1 MTAFV
6 GLGTTH
12 LRTTQ
17 LAGGVS
23 AQNIYPYPT
32 FEFEYTQ
39 EGETN
44 KLQAY
49 RGGKRVDE
57 ESYDGSITSQLKLI
71 TQISNWHLFGLG
83 QNQLQKTFTSFAL
96 PVAKRVVVPAG
107 GVINDADIVA
117 GATARVLVSIE
128 SYGAWGQA
136 GALPRAAAAPA
147 PGQVQVG
154 VNTLTFNSAQIGAPV
169 MYVVDK
175 IYSTGKGYGGPG
187 AVSTIGELEFHGEI
201 VDNSNTAL
209 DGGLIVLPKIKKQL
223 TKPAMTFN
231 GEAMQLEMLYDCFI
245 PTGWAEPH
253 WILDGHSLAV

>member
-17 LAGGVS
+17 LAGGIS

-57 ESYDGSITSQLKLI
+57 ESYDSTITSTLKLI

-83 QNQLQKTFTSFAL
+83 QNQLQKTFTNIST
-96 PVAKRVVVPAG
+96 PVAKRAVVPAG

-117 GATARVLVSIE
+117 GNLARVLVSVE
-128 SYGAWGQA
+128 SYGTWGQS
-136 GALPRAAAAPA
+136 GALARSAAAPA
-147 PGQVQVG
+147 VGQVQVAAG
-154 VNTLTFNSAQIGAPV
+154 SLTFNAAQVGAPV
-169 MYVVDK
+169 LYVVDK
-175 IYSTGKGYGGPG
+175 SYSTGNGYGGPG
-187 AVSTIGELEFHGEI
+187 AVATIGELEFHGEI
-201 VDNSNTAL
+201 YDNSNASMN
-209 DGGLIVLPKIKKQL
+209 GGLIILPRIKKQL
-223 TKPAMTFN
+223 TKPTMSFN
-231 GEAMQLEMLYDCFI
+231 GEAMSLEMLFDCFA
-245 PTGWAEPH
+245 PVGWDEPH
-253 WILDGHSLAV
+253 WILDGHSLVA